1 MSTSGSIKR
10 DTSGRWFFV
19 VDLPAGDKRRQVRRR
34 GFATRDDAQAA
45 LDELRSSVR
54 AGTFVEPT
62 KTTLGQYLSLWLDG
76 LAVGGKRATTIDGY
90 RRTLRAYVLD
100 ADVGQV
106 PLQALSAVELDRLYS
121 HLATAGRKPRP
132 VRDGEAAPPAGLSLR
147 TVRYVHSI
155 IGKALGDAERKGL
168 VPRNVA
174 RLASPPA
181 ASSTRA
187 PEMTAWTPEEL
198 RAFLG
203 SVTEHHHG
211 ALFRVAAMTGL
222 RRGELCGLR
231 WADVDLEGSRLTV
244 RRAIT
249 TIGHRP
255 VAGDVKS
262 ARSRRSIDV
271 DPVTMA
277 VLRSHRT
284 AQLEQRMLM
293 GAGYSDQGQVFAMP
307 DGQPWNPDT
316 ITQAFDRLVRASD
329 LPRIRLHDLR
339 HTHASHL
346 LAAGVNVKV
355 VSERLGHASTSFTM
369 DTYGHVMPGQ
379 QADAARA
386 VAALVDAAVTNL

>member
-1 MSTSGSIKR
+1 MTASRGSIKK
-10 DTSGRWFFV
+10 DASGRWYFV
-19 VDLPAGDKRRQVRRR
+19 VDLPSGDKRRQVRRR
-34 GFATRDDAQAA
+34 GFLTKDDAQAELDA
-45 LDELRSSVR
+45 LRGSVK
-54 AGTFVEPT
+54 AGTFVEPA
-62 KTTLGQYLSLWLDG
+62 KTTLAQYLTVWLDG
-76 LAVGGKRATTIDGY
+76 LAVNGKRATTIDGY

-100 ADVGQV
+100 ADIGQI
-106 PLQALSAVELDRLYS
+106 PLQALTAAELDRLYS
-121 HLATAGRKPRP
+121 HLATAGRKAR
-132 VRDGEAAPPAGLSLR
+132 REGDAPAGLSLR
-147 TVRYVHSI
+147 TVRYLHSI
-155 IGKALGDAERKGL
+155 IGKALADAERKGL
-168 VPRNVA
+168 VSRNVA

-198 RAFLG
+198 RTFLA

-211 ALFRVAAMTGL
+211 AMFRLAAMTGL

-231 WADVDLEGSRLTV
+231 WADVDLDASRLTV
-244 RRAIT
+244 RRTIT
-249 TIGHRP
+249 TIGHKP

-262 ARSRRSIDV
+262 VRSRRSIDV
-271 DPVTMA
+271 DAATMA
-277 VLRSHRT
+277 ALRAHRT

-293 GAGYSDQGQVFAMP
+293 GAGYEDQGQVFAMP

-316 ITQAFDRLVRASD
+316 ITQAFDRLVRASG

-355 VSERLGHASTSFTM
+355 VSERLGHASVAFTL

-379 QADAARA
+379 QADAAA
-386 VAALVDAAVTNL
+386 AAAALVDSL